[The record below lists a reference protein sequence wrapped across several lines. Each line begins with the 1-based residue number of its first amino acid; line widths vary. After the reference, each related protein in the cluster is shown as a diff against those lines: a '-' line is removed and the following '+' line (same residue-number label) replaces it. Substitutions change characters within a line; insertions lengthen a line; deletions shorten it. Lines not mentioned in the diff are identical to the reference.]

1 MRLREAMTRR
11 LRKSPILIKLMAR
24 EAVRFSPP
32 LGLFGS
38 FSLKK
43 DAEGRGCLDIKR
55 GGVFAITQGVK
66 TLAVDH
72 GLVETGTCARLRLL
86 HRSGALSVPLAEG
99 LCEAYDFLQTLR
111 MRTQAAHL
119 RRGRP
124 LDNDIRPDT
133 LGAMERE
140 RLRAAFKLIAEFQT
154 LLFEKYGLRM
164 LG

>member
-1 MRLREAMTRR
+1 VL
-11 LRKSPILIKLMAR
+11 LKYMAR

-32 LGLFGS
+32 LGLFGQ

-43 DAEGRGCLDIKR
+43 DAEGRSCLDIKR
-55 GGVFAITQGVK
+55 GGIFPITQGVK
-66 TLAVDH
+66 TLALDH
-72 GLVETGTCARLRLL
+72 GLAETGTCARLRLL
-86 HRSGALSVPLAEG
+86 HRSEALSVPLAEG
-99 LCEAYDFLQTLR
+99 LCDAYDFLQTLR

-119 RRGRP
+119 RQGLP
-124 LDNDIRPDT
+124 LDNDIRPDS

-140 RLRAAFKLIAEFQT
+140 RLRSAFKLTAEFQS